1 MRGLFGILAVIF
13 LFGSIPKFKPDTPG
27 YDITTFFRKNKK
39 EYNNFANKFRG
50 TFSLV
55 SGILFLILFL
65 SSFIFEY
72 PNNETVVTRTFFF
85 VLFVV
90 IFLSVIVEIKWY
102 KIQKKKHKE

>member
-1 MRGLFGILAVIF
+1 MRVLFGSLAVVF

-27 YDITTFFRKNKK
+27 YDITTFFRENKK
-39 EYNNFANKFRG
+39 EYNNFTNKLWG

-55 SGILFLILFL
+55 LGILFLLLFL

-85 VLFVV
+85 VLFVAI
-90 IFLSVIVEIKWY
+90 IFNIIVEIQWY
-102 KIQKKKHKE
+102 KTQKNNHKK